1 MSLSRYFEAHLA
13 VKTEQVKQSLHS
25 SDGGAV
31 VAQQPFYKVPC
42 ACRDRHGELCR
53 RVGVCVCERVSPVF
67 QAYTYTREQVI
78 EMMEFLIECGP
89 PQLHWEP
96 VELFYKLSCVE
107 LMLQLISTA
116 CDWRTYYG
124 R

>member
-1 MSLSRYFEAHLA
+1 MEALSSPSSHFTRCPVLDVIIMMS
-13 VKTEQVKQSLHS
+13 T
-25 SDGGAV
+25 
-31 VAQQPFYKVPC
+31 C
-42 ACRDRHGELCR
+42 
-53 RVGVCVCERVSPVF
+53 VGVCERVSPCF

>member
-1 MSLSRYFEAHLA
+1 M
-13 VKTEQVKQSLHS
+13 
-25 SDGGAV
+25 
-31 VAQQPFYKVPC
+31 C
-42 ACRDRHGELCR
+42 IN
-53 RVGVCVCERVSPVF
+53 VCVCVS

-96 VELFYKLSCVE
+96 VEVFYRLSCVP
-107 LMLQLISTA
+107 LMLQLISAA